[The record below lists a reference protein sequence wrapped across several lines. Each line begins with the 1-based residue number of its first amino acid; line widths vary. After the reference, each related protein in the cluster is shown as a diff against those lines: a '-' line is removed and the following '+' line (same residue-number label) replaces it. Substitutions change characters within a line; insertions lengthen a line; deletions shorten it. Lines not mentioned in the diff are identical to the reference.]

1 MCRCAGHHQRHVAT
15 ATAVDRDLI
24 GFLIDF
30 ELTFCLHCCV
40 CAVCVSI
47 GHTQVSMVSM
57 SRQVGLTLCYL
68 HHHHHHHHHHHQ
80 VAAAVHQA
88 SATFHTTLR
97 WCTNS
102 ILFKHLAQLV
112 TCATESVSVCLAL
125 LCQWPPPHDG
135 GQAGK
140 QTEAKVQLITTTN
153 AAGDDG
159 G

>member
-1 MCRCAGHHQRHVAT
+1 MPALLR
-15 ATAVDRDLI
+15 
-24 GFLIDF
+24 
-30 ELTFCLHCCV
+30 V

-68 HHHHHHHHHHHQ
+68 HHHHHQ

-135 GQAGK
+135 GQAGR
-140 QTEAKVQLITTTN
+140 QASRLRLRYSSSQPPMLLVMMEDDAMEQQNMNRPDMSECISSSTLIFD
-153 AAGDDG
+153 AGHMRSSQ
-159 G
+159 